1 MQTTMLKKSI
11 RSFFLKLVEEAREAK
26 VSTSRIGE
34 LEAEMKALTRKLQT
48 PKGAQTILSIDN
60 LKGW

>member
-1 MQTTMLKKSI
+1 MQITMLKKSI

-26 VSTSRIGE
+26 VSTSRIEE
-34 LEAEMKALTRKLQT
+34 LEAEMKVLTRKLQT